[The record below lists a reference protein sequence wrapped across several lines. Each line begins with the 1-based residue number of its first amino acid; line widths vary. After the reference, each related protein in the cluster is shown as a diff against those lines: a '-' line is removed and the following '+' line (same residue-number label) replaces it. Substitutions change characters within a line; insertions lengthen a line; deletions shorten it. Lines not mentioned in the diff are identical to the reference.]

1 LVLLTFMDEER
12 SRAALPPTATS
23 VRESLLAGLR
33 YVAATPRVYVPLGVL
48 GTLGVFGISF
58 QTIAPVYAL
67 ETLGLDERGY
77 GLLVAA
83 MGIGALLAA
92 IPMTLVTLGLARRIL
107 YTAPIAFGV
116 ILGALALNTWPPLAF
131 VLVAPLGFCFLLT
144 NSSVNVTIQGTVPHE
159 VRGRTMGIYMSVMHG
174 GSAIGAL
181 VMGTL
186 AEAFDVQV
194 AMVVGAVATL
204 LAVVG
209 LRLRGMA
216 EGGSAQN
223 APIEARV
230 AGPEV

>member
-1 LVLLTFMDEER
+1 
-12 SRAALPPTATS
+12 
-23 VRESLLAGLR
+23 
-33 YVAATPRVYVPLGVL
+33 
-48 GTLGVFGISF
+48 
-58 QTIAPVYAL
+58 
-67 ETLGLDERGY
+67 
-77 GLLVAA
+77 

-92 IPMTLVTLGLARRIL
+92 IPMTLVTLGIARRIL
-107 YTAPIAFGV
+107 YVAPIAFGV
-116 ILGALALNTWPPLAF
+116 VLGALALNTWAPLAF

-194 AMVVGAVATL
+194 AMLVGAVATL
-204 LAVVG
+204 LAVLG

-216 EGGSAQN
+216 ASTPAPK
-223 APIEARV
+223 APIEAPTIG
-230 AGPEV
+230 GPEV